1 MDVIKGDMRTGAD
14 AFGRPGE
21 IVSALLHAAM
31 FVRLRLGEFLEHYEL
46 TEGRYSVL
54 TVLDKAGAS
63 GLSQSDVADQ
73 LMQSESNVSSLVERL
88 QRDGLVNRRWSDTD
102 RRKRVLLLTA
112 DGQQLF
118 HRVEIARHR
127 WAESLFSH
135 MPPEIRQGLTMGLRH
150 LSAKADSPQD
160 HSLETGSDATNA
172 ASDVDSA
179 WPIHP
184 NSPHFALEQMLS
196 TLGISGRLIEDEQ

>member
-1 MDVIKGDMRTGAD
+1 MDVIKGDTRTGTD
-14 AFGRPGE
+14 SFSRPGE
-21 IVSALLHAAM
+21 IVSELLHAAM

-54 TVLDKAGAS
+54 TVLDAAGAS
-63 GLSQSDVADQ
+63 GLSQSEVADR
-73 LMQSESNVSSLVERL
+73 LMQSESNVSTLVERL
-88 QRDGLVNRRWSDTD
+88 QRDRLVSRRWSDTD

-118 HRVEIARHR
+118 DRVEMARHR
-127 WAESLFSH
+127 WAESLLSNIS
-135 MPPEIRQGLTMGLRH
+135 PDVRLGLSSGLRQ
-150 LSAKADSPQD
+150 LSAKTVES
-160 HSLETGSDATNA
+160 TNTAKHVEPA
-172 ASDVDSA
+172 ASDIAGGETV

-196 TLGISGRLIEDEQ
+196 TLGISGRPVGDEQ

>member
-63 GLSQSDVADQ
+63 GLSQSEVADQ
-73 LMQSESNVSSLVERL
+73 LMQSESNVSTLVERL

-112 DGQQLF
+112 DGQQLL

-127 WAESLFSH
+127 WAESLLSH
-135 MPPEIRQGLTMGLRH
+135 ISPEIRQGLTLGLGQ
-150 LSAKADSPQD
+150 LSARTDSLQASD
-160 HSLETGSDATNA
+160 LETGIHAENPVSEVE
-172 ASDVDSA
+172 SV
-179 WPIHP
+179 WPVHP

-196 TLGISGRLIEDEQ
+196 TLGISGRLVEDEQ